1 LAGGFADA
9 GIPVRHFV
17 LHADREHLARRIEED
32 EVETGARQWRLDH
45 LADYEAA
52 LPWLREEGEVVPTE
66 GVTPHEAARLI
77 AAAVGR
83 PVGQPGD
90 RRER

>member
-1 LAGGFADA
+1 MLVVPQTVLVRPYWRELAGGFADA

-32 EVETGARQWRLDH
+32 DVETGARQWRLDH

-52 LPWLREEGEVVPTE
+52 LPWGC
-66 GVTPHEAARLI
+66 ARR
-77 AAAVGR
+77 ARSCPPRA
-83 PVGQPGD
+83 
-90 RRER
+90 